1 MKGKRQF
8 RELDETTKQKISNS
22 SRNKPKTAAHK
33 QRISE
38 AMKRY
43 WRTIPHRPYADD
55 NNDVQPTNDAVQ

>member
-1 MKGKRQF
+1 MKRKRQF
-8 RELDETTKQKISNS
+8 RELDEATKKKISAS

-43 WRTIPHRPYADD
+43 WKTIPHRPDADK
-55 NNDVQPTNDAVQ
+55 NNDVQPTNDALQ